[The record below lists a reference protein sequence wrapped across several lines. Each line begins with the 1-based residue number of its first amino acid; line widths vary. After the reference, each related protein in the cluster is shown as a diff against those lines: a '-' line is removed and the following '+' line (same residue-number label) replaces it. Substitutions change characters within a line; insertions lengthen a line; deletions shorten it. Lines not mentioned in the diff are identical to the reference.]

1 MNSRE
6 KRVHHQIHPL
16 KLATDIGVTPISLY
30 FLWQHRMAPAIVVG
44 FVPPIIVSTW
54 MMIWPP
60 DLGGMKN
67 SALGNYISEYM
78 IPIVEVVR
86 FLSLVPMA
94 WGAWSRHVWL
104 IALGLLVL
112 WLAWCD
118 GLIFPRCR

>member
-16 KLATDIGVTPISLY
+16 KPATDIGVTPISLY

-60 DLGGMKN
+60 DLEGMKN
-67 SALGNYISEYM
+67 SALGNYISK
-78 IPIVEVVR
+78 
-86 FLSLVPMA
+86 
-94 WGAWSRHVWL
+94 
-104 IALGLLVL
+104 
-112 WLAWCD
+112 
-118 GLIFPRCR
+118 